1 MHIGR
6 RELDLIVIALQP
18 VAQSPLGIVNHDGWN
33 TFQTKAFQRP
43 RDFVGQ
49 KVMRKVGV
57 LTIKKLP
64 RLLKGRRV
72 VRVVKREGEDLQS
85 LRFVL
90 LREVDNRRKQIEA
103 APAPAG
109 PNIDNQQAAPVRL
122 DDRCPLFA
130 GERFD
135 VSLEPGNSPRRSRA
149 KRREST
155 STPAMTFVSGTS
167 ELGIARS
174 RLSIL
179 SGDRAS
185 IPEPRQ
191 NYPRAHKCRGGV
203 KKGNPSIDH
212 HLPGIGEI
220 RLGPKRHRFHAYSGE
235 SQIDM
240 RQTPCFHVLLLSKD
254 LVLSPLIFTCNS
266 VLGSVDY
273 DRCTYSTHSSQ
284 DFHFWPWHGESI
296 HPRCPAYHVFSR

>member
-1 MHIGR
+1 
-6 RELDLIVIALQP
+6 
-18 VAQSPLGIVNHDGWN
+18 
-33 TFQTKAFQRP
+33 
-43 RDFVGQ
+43 
-49 KVMRKVGV
+49 
-57 LTIKKLP
+57 
-64 RLLKGRRV
+64 
-72 VRVVKREGEDLQS
+72 
-85 LRFVL
+85 
-90 LREVDNRRKQIEA
+90 
-103 APAPAG
+103 
-109 PNIDNQQAAPVRL
+109 
-122 DDRCPLFA
+122 
-130 GERFD
+130 
-135 VSLEPGNSPRRSRA
+135 
-149 KRREST
+149 
-155 STPAMTFVSGTS
+155 MTFVSGTS

-273 DRCTYSTHSSQ
+273 DRCTYSTHSRKRPSQ
-284 DFHFWPWHGESI
+284 PSDRHSAIRTKATRPQTWRHCRGAEEAPPSQEDE
-296 HPRCPAYHVFSR
+296 PRRAQGGLRADEEVVLPGF